1 MNENQTNGSAENP
14 LEEPTEQAKEATKE
28 IWDRLISD
36 ELWVTIGVAS
46 VKIVLILILT
56 AVFIKVGKLAIKNI
70 FRVRS
75 RSPFKISQRRE
86 TTLSKLLENVLTY
99 VVYFVAIIMILSAL
113 TVNITGLLAGAGIVG
128 LAVGFGAQNLVRD
141 VITGFFIIF
150 EDQFSVGD
158 FIRVGAL
165 EGNVEEIGLRTT
177 KIKNWTGELHIIP
190 NGNIAEVTN
199 FSIHNSIA
207 VVDVSIAYEENIEEA
222 EKVISELLQT
232 MPQKYEE
239 LVTPPDLLGVQTLG
253 ASDVVMRI
261 VAECT
266 PMQHWAMARNIR
278 KDVKLV
284 LDKHG
289 IEIPFPRMVMY
300 NRQEE
305 ENIENSVRQLDSE

>member
-1 MNENQTNGSAENP
+1 MSQTNEEN
-14 LEEPTEQAKEATKE
+14 AKEEVKDQVETAKDATLE

-36 ELWVTIGVAS
+36 DLWITIAIGAI
-46 VKIVLILILT
+46 KITLIIILT
-56 AVFIKVGKLAIKNI
+56 AVILKIGKTVIRNI

-75 RSPFKISQRRE
+75 RSPFKITERRE
-86 TTLSKLLENVLTY
+86 ATLSKLLENVLTY
-99 VVYFVAIIMILSAL
+99 VVYFIAITMVL
-113 TVNITGLLAGAGIVG
+113 TNMGVEIGALLAGAGIVG

-141 VITGFFIIF
+141 IITGFFIIF

-158 FIRVGAL
+158 YVRVGNA
-165 EGNVEEIGLRTT
+165 EGFVEEIGLRTT
-177 KIKNWTGELHIIP
+177 KIKSWTGELHILP

-207 VVDVSIAYEENIEEA
+207 IVDVSIAYEENIEEA
-222 EKVISELLQT
+222 EKVLSEFLQT
-232 MPQKYEE
+232 LPQKYED
-239 LVTPPDLLGVQTLG
+239 LIKPPDLLGVQTLG

-261 VAECT
+261 VAET
-266 PMQHWAMARNIR
+266 APMQHWGIARKIR
-278 KDVKLV
+278 KDVKTV

-305 ENIENSVRQLDSE
+305 ESIETSRKQLDSE

>member
-1 MNENQTNGSAENP
+1 MSQTKNNEAENP
-14 LEEPTEQAKEATKE
+14 LEKSADQAKQVTQEF
-28 IWDRLISD
+28 WDKLISD
-36 ELWVTIGVAS
+36 DLWIEIGLAS
-46 VKIVLILILT
+46 IKIILILLLT
-56 AVFIKVGKLAIKNI
+56 AVVLKVGRTVIRNI

-75 RSPFKISQRRE
+75 RSPFKITERRE
-86 TTLSKLLENVLTY
+86 ATLSKLLENVLTY
-99 VVYFVAIIMILSAL
+99 VVYFIAITMVL
-113 TVNITGLLAGAGIVG
+113 TNLGVEIGALLAGAGIVG

-141 VITGFFIIF
+141 IITGFFIIF

-207 VVDVSIAYEENIEEA
+207 VVDVSIAYEENIEKA
-222 EKVISELLQT
+222 ERVISELLQT

-305 ENIENSVRQLDSE
+305 ESIENSVRQLDSE